1 MSGWQLSEKRGWQM
15 SQKGGWQMSQKRGWQ
30 MSGWHMYQHLFFFSS
45 GNWDGILTHYAL
57 NVIMH
62 VCRKGA
68 YMEDTGPEL
77 CSDAPPDPL
86 GQGLFSSPEND
97 L

>member
-1 MSGWQLSEKRGWQM
+1 MDEFLEKFQMVFDSPPFPSFSEN
-15 SQKGGWQMSQKRGWQ
+15 
-30 MSGWHMYQHLFFFSS
+30 HIADCANFFFSS

-86 GQGLFSSPEND
+86 GQGLFSSPENQ